1 MKLAGKKLELLVFGA
16 RLKENRVSG
25 RQSGAGP
32 AGGSAFELRNN
43 SIINLPLWTK
53 ETKASN
59 FILKENKI
67 YTKNGDEFLQL
78 KKINEPKFY
87 NLKTST
93 GVLMKKIALL
103 HGKDCLATT
112 IFQRCMHWRSNLKC
126 KFCAIE
132 ISLQNEATTSHK
144 TKQDLLEVIEAGINE
159 GVITHC
165 TFTTGTLKDRKKEVD
180 EYIDIVKFIRK
191 NHDIPIHVQL
201 EPIEKKALESLKSC
215 GIDSIGIHIEN
226 FDEKILENYCP
237 GKFNAHSIDDYK
249 KSWLEAAEIFGKN
262 QVSSFI
268 LLGMGEDLEKN
279 LKGSIDMLKIG
290 VIPFIVPVRP
300 LLETD
305 LSYRKNI
312 NFTSILEFYERIT
325 KSFKEFGVDPNKN
338 KAGCVRCNACSAIKD
353 FYNES

>member
-1 MKLAGKKLELLVFGA
+1 MNLARKKLELLVFGA
-16 RLKENRVSG
+16 RLEKSLIKG
-25 RQSGAGP
+25 RHSGAGP
-32 AGGSAFELRNN
+32 AGGSAFELENH

-53 ETKASN
+53 ETEVSN

-67 YTKNGDEFLQL
+67 FTKNGDEFLKL
-78 KKINEPKFY
+78 SKIKEPDFY

-93 GVLMKKIALL
+93 GVPMKKIALL

-112 IFQRCMHWRSNLKC
+112 VFQRCMHWRSNLQC

-144 TKQDLLEVIEAGINE
+144 TKQDLLEVINAGINE
-159 GVITHC
+159 GIITHC
-165 TFTTGTLKDRKKEVD
+165 TFTTGTLKDRKKEVN

-191 NHDIPIHVQL
+191 HHDIPIHVQL
-201 EPIEKKALESLKSC
+201 EPIDNEALESLKAS
-215 GIDSIGIHIEN
+215 GIDTVGIHLEN
-226 FDEKILENYCP
+226 FDEKILEKYCP
-237 GKFNAHSIDDYK
+237 GKFASHSIDDYK
-249 KSWLEAAEIFGKN
+249 KSWVNAAEIFGKN

-279 LKGSIDMLKIG
+279 LKGSIEMLKMG

-305 LSYRKNI
+305 LSYRKNVE
-312 NFTSILEFYERIT
+312 FASILEFHEHII

-338 KAGCVRCNACSAIKD
+338 KAGCVRCNACSAIMD